1 MKTDIK
7 KIAFGA
13 IIASMYTALTLLFA
27 PISYGAIQ
35 FRISEALAVLPY
47 FAPVAVDGLFIGCL
61 ISNIFGGNGIHDI
74 LFGSLA
80 TLAAAIATYRIRSKL
95 LAPLPPVVIN
105 AVVIGAMLS
114 LLYELDLFMSMLTVG
129 IGQFVVL
136 YALGLPLIFL
146 LDKRKT
152 KIFGEMLS
160 KYRR

>member
-1 MKTDIK
+1 MKIDIK

-13 IIASMYTALTLLFA
+13 LIASMYTALTLLFA
-27 PISYGAIQ
+27 PISYGAVQ

-47 FAPVAVDGLFIGCL
+47 FTPVAIYGLFIGCI

-80 TLAAAIATYRIRSKL
+80 TLAAAAATYRIRSKL
-95 LAPLPPVVIN
+95 LAPLPPVLIN
-105 AVVIGAMLS
+105 ALVVGAMLS
-114 LLYELDLFMSMLTVG
+114 MLYELDLFMSMLTVG

-136 YALGLPLIFL
+136 YVLGLPLIFY
-146 LDKRKT
+146 LDKRRS